1 MIGKRLSGSWI
12 TAKSDLPVL
21 LPFEPFKPNENQHQ
35 LDGWL
40 KQFGI
45 LVIGGLIVTTMIG
58 TAAASPAEPSII
70 ATMIKWTPLLA
81 KGFGFNILISFLAM
95 AIGTVLGLGLGL
107 LQISLLLPI
116 RFSSWIVTQFFRN
129 SPWLVLLF
137 YCIFMIP
144 FEFEIYGVII
154 PMPDWIK
161 AVIGLSLPIMAN
173 ISEIVRGAIRSVPV
187 HQWETAESLAFT
199 RFQVIWQII
208 LPQCIKRMIPPWMN
222 WYAILTMA
230 TPLVSVVGVSEAMTL
245 TGEILAAEQRDD
257 LLIPMY
263 LYLLSWFFIYCYPI
277 AKWTQHMEQ
286 KYAVRF

>member
-12 TAKSDLPVL
+12 AAKSDLPVL
-21 LPFEPFKPNENQHQ
+21 LPFEPFKRNEDQDR

-40 KQFGI
+40 EQLGI
-45 LVIGGLIVTTMIG
+45 LVIGGLIAAIMIG
-58 TAAASPAEPSII
+58 TATAGPNKPGII

-81 KGFGFNILISFLAM
+81 KGFAFNILISFLAM

-107 LQISLLLPI
+107 LQISLLLPV
-116 RFSSWIVTQFFRN
+116 RFSSWFVTQFFRN

-137 YCIFMIP
+137 YSIFMIP
-144 FEFEIYGVII
+144 FEFEVYGVII

-161 AVIGLSLPIMAN
+161 AVVGLSLPIMAN
-173 ISEIVRGAIRSVPV
+173 VSEIVRGAIRSVPA
-187 HQWETAESLAFT
+187 HQWEASESLAFT
-199 RFQVIWQII
+199 RFQMIWQII
-208 LPQCIKRMIPPWMN
+208 LPQCVKRMIPPWMN

-230 TPLVSVVGVSEAMTL
+230 TPLVSVVGVSEAMTF

-277 AKWTQHMEQ
+277 AKWTQHMER
-286 KYAVRF
+286 KYAVRL